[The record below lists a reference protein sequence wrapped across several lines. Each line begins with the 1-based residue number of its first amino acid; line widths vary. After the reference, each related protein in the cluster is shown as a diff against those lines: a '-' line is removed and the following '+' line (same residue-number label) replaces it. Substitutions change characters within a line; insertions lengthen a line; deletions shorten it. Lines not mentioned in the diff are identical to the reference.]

1 MRKIKTKKST
11 FRTKV
16 IKNVILT
23 LLVDTISLELYRNI
37 LQIPFFPY
45 YYLILIAICILQ
57 SSFLIFIDYILEKKE
72 RPKKEYIINDNLTL
86 KLENNKT
93 NIYVN
98 GELFTQCKF
107 LLLNIPIDKV
117 DELDDIESIDEA
129 AERLNHELEF
139 QHKNK
144 IKISPETEFWAHCSN
159 LQAWAEYKYDVR
171 LLHSN
176 LAFPLLKALTNVG
189 DLIAK
194 EVFKQEIKSRFES
207 FNPSTQEYL
216 IKNGYLNYFNKE
228 ERNEIFKLI
237 LDENI
242 WLKLGYSY
250 LNEHKKVKALES
262 FLQARNI
269 NPINLKTL
277 FAIARISTKT
287 KKFDL
292 ALKIYNEILEYY
304 PENLKALIEKDYI
317 LQEIKKINC

>member
-1 MRKIKTKKST
+1 M
-11 FRTKV
+11 
-16 IKNVILT
+16 ILT
-23 LLVDTISLELYRNI
+23 VLIDTVSLELCRNI
-37 LQIPFFPY
+37 LQIPFFPF

-57 SSFLIFIDYILEKKE
+57 SCFLIFIDYILEKKE
-72 RPKKEYIINDNLTL
+72 WPKKEYTINHYLTL
-86 KLENNKT
+86 RLENNRT

-98 GELFTQCKF
+98 GKRFTQCKF

-117 DELDDIESIDEA
+117 KELDDIESIDEA
-129 AERLNHELEF
+129 AERLNHVLEF
-139 QHKNK
+139 QPKNK

-159 LQAWAEYKYDVR
+159 LQAWAEYKYDPR

-194 EVFKQEIKSRFES
+194 EVFKQEIKLRFES
-207 FNPSTQEYL
+207 FNPSTQKYL

-242 WLKLGYSY
+242 WLNLGYSY
-250 LNEHKKVKALES
+250 LNIDKKVKALES
-262 FLQARNI
+262 FLQARNV

-277 FAIARISTKT
+277 FAIAKISINT
-287 KKFDL
+287 KKYDL

-304 PENLKALIEKDYI
+304 PENLKALIGKDYI
-317 LQEIKKINC
+317 FQEIKKLNC

>member
-1 MRKIKTKKST
+1 MKKIRMTKST
-11 FRTKV
+11 FRKKV

-23 LLVDTISLELYRNI
+23 VLIDTISLELYRNI
-37 LQIPFFPY
+37 LKIPFFPY

-57 SSFLIFIDYILEKKE
+57 CSFLIFIDYILEKKE
-72 RPKKEYIINDNLTL
+72 WPKKEYIINDHLTL
-86 KLENNKT
+86 KLENNRT

-98 GELFTQCKF
+98 GEQFTQCKF

-117 DELDDIESIDEA
+117 NELDDIESIDEA
-129 AERLNHELEF
+129 AEKLNHVLEF
-139 QHKNK
+139 QPKIK

-159 LQAWAEYKYDVR
+159 LQAWVEYKYDPR

-194 EVFKQEIKSRFES
+194 EVFKQEIKLRFES
-207 FNPSTQEYL
+207 FNPSTQKYL
-216 IKNGYLNYFNKE
+216 IKSGYLNYFNKE
-228 ERNEIFKLI
+228 ERNELFKLI

-242 WLKLGYSY
+242 WLNLGHNY
-250 LNEHKKVKALES
+250 LDEDNKIKALES

-277 FAIARISTKT
+277 FAIAKISAKT